1 MFFQFFK
8 NTNKKFLHQLTRA
21 KINTKG
27 HSSLVWYS
35 IDREDQSNE
44 SIFLYKRRIGR
55 LDQNYKE
62 WYQFGTEWASLTY
75 FFYKVTSS
83 IWRCFWFVNLLS
95 SGSWLIIDVIST
107 SCFHLELG
115 FSKNLENY
123 WWKFCEMYCFFHF
136 SGHTISDLLFWKRSK
151 QVVKELLRKN

>member
-44 SIFLYKRRIGR
+44 SIFLYKRRIVR

-62 WYQFGTEWASLTY
+62 WYQFGTVWASLTY

-95 SGSWLIIDVIST
+95 SGSWLIIDMISM
-107 SCFHLELG
+107 SCFHLELEILRIIG
-115 FSKNLENY
+115 ENFSY
-123 WWKFCEMYCFFHF
+123 F
-136 SGHTISDLLFWKRSK
+136 SGHTIADFLF
-151 QVVKELLRKN
+151 QKNQNKCWRNYYKKIEVN